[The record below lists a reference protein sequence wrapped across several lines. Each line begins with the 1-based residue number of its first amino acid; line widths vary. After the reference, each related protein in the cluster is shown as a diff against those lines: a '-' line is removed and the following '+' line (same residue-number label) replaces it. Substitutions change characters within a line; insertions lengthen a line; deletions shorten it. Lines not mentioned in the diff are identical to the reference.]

1 METKILEGLGEDQKK
16 IEFSW
21 TNQALKLGELEQRLH
36 ALQESVDDT
45 AVENDKQRELFD
57 SQVDKIFHH
66 FYDKLDGQKNEI
78 QEQNQRQLE
87 KIEEDIV
94 AKSNKT
100 D

>member
-45 AVENDKQRELFD
+45 AVENDK
-57 SQVDKIFHH
+57 
-66 FYDKLDGQKNEI
+66 
-78 QEQNQRQLE
+78 
-87 KIEEDIV
+87 
-94 AKSNKT
+94 
-100 D
+100 